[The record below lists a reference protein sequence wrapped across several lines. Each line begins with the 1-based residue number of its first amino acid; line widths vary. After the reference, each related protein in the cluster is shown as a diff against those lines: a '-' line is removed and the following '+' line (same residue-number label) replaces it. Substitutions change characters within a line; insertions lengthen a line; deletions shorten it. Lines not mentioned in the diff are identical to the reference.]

1 MTLAFV
7 PCYQKVSL
15 GNKVLGRKCYLI
27 SLEKLEYKAAC
38 KDEHFLSN
46 KKESRILGY
55 LFSIEAKW

>member
-46 KKESRILGY
+46 KKESRILG
-55 LFSIEAKW
+55 